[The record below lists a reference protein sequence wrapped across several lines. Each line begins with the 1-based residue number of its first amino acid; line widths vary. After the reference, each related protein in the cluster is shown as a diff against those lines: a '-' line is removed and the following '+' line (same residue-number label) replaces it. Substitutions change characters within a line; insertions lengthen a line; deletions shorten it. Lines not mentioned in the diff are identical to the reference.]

1 MGWFRTQQQI
11 DTDIDV
17 LVSQTTALKCLTK
30 YCLNTEGCIINSS
43 YCITV
48 SRRKLEASAS
58 LKALFKDLTLSLH
71 ISSPNN
77 DLPVPSPSP
86 YARGNNSNDRQN
98 SRVTALGFLRYRVTP
113 KPLVKEGESS
123 DSPMYIRRQRN
134 KVA

>member
-30 YCLNTEGCIINSS
+30 YCLNTIGCIINSS

-86 YARGNNSNDRQN
+86 YSRGNDSNDRQN
-98 SRVTALGFLRYRVTP
+98 SRVTALRYRVTP
-113 KPLVKEGESS
+113 KPLVKERESS
-123 DSPMYIRRQRN
+123 DSLMYIHRQRN